1 MLSKRKRL
9 IAQNNRTEGTI
20 TSLKKCWWLQI
31 NTKPVRSHSLDGA
44 VFPYII
50 NFKYNVNDT
59 EYSGK
64 KFIGINTRGL
74 SEGEKITVYYDKDR
88 PSKYA
93 LPDSVYGREI
103 I

>member
-20 TSLKKCWWLQI
+20 ISLKKCWWLKI

-59 EYSGK
+59 EYNGK
-64 KFIGINTRGL
+64 KFIGI
-74 SEGEKITVYYDKDR
+74 I
-88 PSKYA
+88 P
-93 LPDSVYGREI
+93 PI
-103 I
+103 